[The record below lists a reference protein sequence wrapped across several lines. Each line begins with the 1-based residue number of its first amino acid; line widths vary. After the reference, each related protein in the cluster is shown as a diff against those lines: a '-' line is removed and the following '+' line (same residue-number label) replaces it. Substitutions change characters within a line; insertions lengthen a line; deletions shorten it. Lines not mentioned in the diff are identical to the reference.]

1 MKYKELNINE
11 KLFGKDYLIYD
22 WLESDEEIHIYIKS
36 KSHTAACPDCRKVSS
51 FFHATYVRKIQTV
64 PMHLKTTYLHV
75 TAYKYKCL
83 NDACETKVIM
93 ETLNFASASQ
103 VRTTELT
110 SLILAVSIFLSNEGA
125 SKVLS
130 LIGVKV
136 SNDTIKRI
144 YDKIIIDDEPN
155 VEAVGID
162 DVAIRK
168 GQTYA
173 TAIYDLNDHHL
184 IALLD
189 GRDAETLKKWLKNHK
204 KIKLIARDRA
214 SAYAKAI
221 NEILPECTQVADRF
235 HLLQNLVQRIRDIFK
250 DTLPKEIFIKNG
262 QVLDDTPQQVN
273 VLKID
278 PLSKALDVYSYNN
291 DPPVNEDGLI
301 IIYDNKSRNLD
312 NSQYKRQSENRKIKQ
327 QLIHSIQ
334 SRWMKIEPQSIKFIA
349 DEFSISV
356 LTAGKYIQMSEED
369 INLLDQ
375 PMNYKKRK
383 TVADDYLNI
392 IYKMLGDKI
401 DPAVILA
408 YTIKMG
414 YAGNIKT
421 MQSYIELFSKN
432 NFNYKFHINWA
443 YKKEFPEEITLI
455 KRHQVLS
462 YILRKDS
469 EEIKIN
475 GLEKHIE
482 AIKKRYDIVNVLK
495 NAYYSFYTTL
505 MGNAPAKLETFIND
519 YESSPIKGFIEGI
532 KKDIAPVKNAISHSE
547 SSGFVEGKQQQI
559 QTYKTY
565 FIW

>member
-1 MKYKELNINE
+1 
-11 KLFGKDYLIYD
+11 
-22 WLESDEEIHIYIKS
+22 
-36 KSHTAACPDCRKVSS
+36 
-51 FFHATYVRKIQTV
+51 
-64 PMHLKTTYLHV
+64 MHLKTTYLHV

-155 VEAVGID
+155 VEAIGID

-235 HLLQNLVQRIRDIFK
+235 HLLQNLVQRLRDIFK
-250 DTLPKEIFIKNG
+250 VTLPKEIFIKNG
-262 QVLDDTPQQVN
+262 QVLDYTPQQVN

-278 PLSKALDVYSYNN
+278 PISKALDIYSYNN
-291 DPPVNEDGLI
+291 DTPVNEEGLI

-327 QLIHSIQ
+327 QLIRSIQ
-334 SRWMKIEPQSIKFIA
+334 SRWMEIEPQSIKLIA
-349 DEFSISV
+349 DEFSIGV
-356 LTAGKYIQMSEED
+356 LTAKKYIQMSEED
-369 INLLDQ
+369 IKLLDQ
-375 PMNYKKRK
+375 PTNYKKRK

-392 IYKMLGDKI
+392 IYKMLADKI
-401 DPAVILA
+401 EPAIILA
-408 YTIKMG
+408 YIIKMG
-414 YAGNIKT
+414 YTGNIRT
-421 MQSYIELFSKN
+421 IQTYIELFAKN
-432 NFNYKFHINWA
+432 NFNYKLQINWA
-443 YKKEFPEEITLI
+443 YKKEYPKDITLI
-455 KRHQVLS
+455 KRHKVLR

-469 EEIKIN
+469 EETKAD

-505 MGNAPAKLETFIND
+505 MGNDPNQLETFIND
-519 YESSPIKGFIEGI
+519 YESSPIKGFIDGI
-532 KKDIAPVKNAISHSE
+532 KKDISPVKNAISHSE
-547 SSGFVEGKQQQI
+547 SSGFVEGNNNKFKLIKRILYGRANLVNLFKKCYVTFQVKCKDFSLQKLI
-559 QTYKTY
+559 KTNALN
-565 FIW
+565 